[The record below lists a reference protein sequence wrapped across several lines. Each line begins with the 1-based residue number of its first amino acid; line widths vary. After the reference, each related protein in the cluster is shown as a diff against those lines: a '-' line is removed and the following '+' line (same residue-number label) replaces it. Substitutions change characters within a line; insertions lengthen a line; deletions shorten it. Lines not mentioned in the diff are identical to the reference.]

1 LRTLSV
7 HISER
12 AKKLLELNSETVLV
26 GSDVAPEVAHNAAIA
41 ALERGETHYTDR
53 PGILPLRKKVAE
65 MLNTRF
71 ELGADPNTIVITCA
85 DTEARF
91 VSVQCLLSSGDA
103 LLCLEN
109 ATLLEPAL
117 IVRDAR
123 LVKPGEGLEP
133 VKVLY
138 LTSDTNQQ
146 QRDIYLQHAKENNWW
161 IIFEVTSDDSF
172 HPARDTALKDKVVTI
187 GSIGKTRGLE
197 SWRVGFLHAPKG
209 EAPELRSFKQALT
222 ICTTSLSQYAA
233 LALMEAS

>member
-1 LRTLSV
+1 MTLSV
-7 HISER
+7 PLSDR
-12 AKKLLELNSETVLV
+12 AKKLLELDGETASVS
-26 GSDVAPEVAHNAAIA
+26 SDVAPEVAREAAIA

-65 MLNTRF
+65 MLNSRF
-71 ELGADPNTIVITCA
+71 DLGADPNTIVITCA

-91 VSVQCLLSSGDA
+91 VSVQCLLGSGDA

-109 ATLLEPAL
+109 AALLEPAL

-123 LVKPGEGLEP
+123 LLEPGEGLDS
-133 VKVLY
+133 VKALY
-138 LTSDTNQQ
+138 LTSDTSEA
-146 QRDIYLQHAKENNWW
+146 QRDTYLQHAKENNWW
-161 IIFEVTSDDSF
+161 IIFEVTRDDSF
-172 HPARDTALKDKVVTI
+172 HPARDAAFKDKVVTI
-187 GSIGKTRGLE
+187 GAIGKSRGLE

-233 LALMEAS
+233 LALLEVS

>member
-1 LRTLSV
+1 MDSSV
-7 HISER
+7 PLSER
-12 AKKLLELNSETVLV
+12 AKKVLELNRYITTESSE
-26 GSDVAPEVAHNAAIA
+26 VAPDFVRDAAIA

-65 MLNTRF
+65 LLQTRYSL
-71 ELGADPNTIVITCA
+71 EADPSTIVITCG

-91 VSVQCLLSSGDA
+91 VSVQCLLGSGDA

-109 ATLLEPAL
+109 TSLLEAAL
-117 IVRDAR
+117 IIRDAK
-123 LVKPGEGLEP
+123 LVKPSEGLEH

-138 LTSDTNQQ
+138 LTSDTNEA
-146 QRDIYLQHAKENNWW
+146 QRNIYLQHAKENNWW
-161 IIFEVTSDDSF
+161 IIFEVTSDNTF
-172 HPARDTALKDKVVTI
+172 HPTRDAALKDKVVTI
-187 GSIGKTRGLE
+187 GGIGRAQGLE